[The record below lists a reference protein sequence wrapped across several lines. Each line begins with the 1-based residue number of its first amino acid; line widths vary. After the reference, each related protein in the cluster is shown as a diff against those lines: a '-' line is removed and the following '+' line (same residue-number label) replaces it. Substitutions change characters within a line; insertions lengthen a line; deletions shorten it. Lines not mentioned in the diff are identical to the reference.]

1 MTDILGD
8 ILVKIIITGVIGYGL
23 FKVYQFLKNEG
34 LIGGKKMGMFDKE
47 QKPEWEEGIYYALH
61 RGVMGLD
68 QLDKKRIEGWGLTTA
83 PTLNNEIYYYFTRV
97 R

>member
-1 MTDILGD
+1 MADILGN
-8 ILVKIIITGVIGYGL
+8 ILVTIIIIGAIGYGL

-47 QKPEWEEGIYYALH
+47 QKPEWEESKNYALH

-68 QLDKKRIEGWGLTTA
+68 QLDKKLSEGWGLAGT
-83 PTLNNEIYYYFTRV
+83 PTLNNEIYYYFMRV